1 MRPTQKS
8 RRRDRQTYIKRDIHA
23 TMADRQTERKQA
35 CHQTRKQGGRRG
47 YLSVNFPGLGPNF
60 EFNPVE
66 TGLAAAWLSITT
78 QSSFVSNPIQRH
90 FTVREAGTLSG
101 RTDRHIHRQTD
112 SQTDKQA
119 SRQIGRHT
127 ASRGRQPDR
136 GIHTNTIEYSDRKRG
151 SLTTRQTG
159 RQTQSQEFRQVSST
173 GGRQTSI
180 QTSGR
185 QRQDRQTERQTD

>member
-1 MRPTQKS
+1 MAFYHHTKLFCLKPYSTPLHCQRGRDPERQ
-8 RRRDRQTYIKRDIHA
+8 DRQAYTQTNRL
-23 TMADRQTERKQA
+23 ADRQARVLADIGLREGKRASTQKTR
-35 CHQTRKQGGRRG
+35 QTRR
-47 YLSVNFPGLGPNF
+47 
-60 EFNPVE
+60 
-66 TGLAAAWLSITT
+66 
-78 QSSFVSNPIQRH
+78 
-90 FTVREAGTLSG
+90 
-101 RTDRHIHRQTD
+101 
-112 SQTDKQA
+112 QTDKQA

-185 QRQDRQTERQTD
+185 HRQDRQTERQTD

>member
-1 MRPTQKS
+1 MAFYHHTKLFCLKPYSTPLHCQRGRDPERQ
-8 RRRDRQTYIKRDIHA
+8 DRQAYTQTNRL
-23 TMADRQTERKQA
+23 ADRQARVLADIGLREGKRASTQKTR
-35 CHQTRKQGGRRG
+35 QTRR
-47 YLSVNFPGLGPNF
+47 
-60 EFNPVE
+60 
-66 TGLAAAWLSITT
+66 
-78 QSSFVSNPIQRH
+78 
-90 FTVREAGTLSG
+90 
-101 RTDRHIHRQTD
+101 
-112 SQTDKQA
+112 QTDKQA

-185 QRQDRQTERQTD
+185 QRQDRQTERQTDWHKETDRQSNKQTGSRQIVQSSR